1 MFDHTASAYRIA
13 IPRLDAQ
20 GVAGLQAAIS
30 KALDSGAHT
39 QRDRMVL
46 DMAEVEF
53 IDSDGLVAMVNI
65 FRSAAAKGIH
75 LILCSVQP
83 IARLVFDISQ
93 LDKVFT
99 IIETPAV

>member
-1 MFDHTASAYRIA
+1 MFDQTASAYRIA

-20 GVAGLQAAIS
+20 GGAGLQAAIS
-30 KALDSGAHT
+30 NALDSGVHT

-53 IDSDGLVAMVNI
+53 IDNDGLVAMVNI
-65 FRSAAAKGIH
+65 FQNAAAKGIH

>member
-1 MFDHTASAYRIA
+1 MTDHTASAYRIE

-20 GVAGLQAAIS
+20 GGAGLQEAIS
-30 KALDSGAHT
+30 NVLNSGIHT

-46 DMAEVEF
+46 DMADVEF
-53 IDSDGLVAMVNI
+53 IDSDGIVALISV
-65 FRSAAAKGIH
+65 FQAASTKGIQ

-99 IIETPAV
+99 IIENPAV

>member
-1 MFDHTASAYRIA
+1 MTDNTDNAYRIA
-13 IPRLDAQ
+13 FPRLDAQ
-20 GVAGLQAAIS
+20 GGAGLQAEIS
-30 KALDSGAHT
+30 NALDSGIHT

-53 IDSDGLVAMVNI
+53 IDSDGLVALMNI
-65 FRSAAAKGIH
+65 FQSAAEKGIQ

-99 IIETPAV
+99 II